1 MANLDVKILSAI
13 FDLVQNHYPE
23 HLAALWFMNAPFI
36 FRTVWRS
43 VKAFLQPSTRD
54 KIKFLNGA
62 QCASELQACVSL
74 QVRRPGRP
82 VVCNALQCCS
92 S

>member
-1 MANLDVKILSAI
+1 MANLDVKVLSAI

-43 VKAFLQPSTRD
+43 VRAFLQSSTRD
-54 KIKFLNGA
+54 KIQFLNAGQARA
-62 QCASELQACVSL
+62 QLQACVPL
-74 QVRRPGRP
+74 QVWRRW
-82 VVCNALQCCS
+82 ADLHSTASEQAE
-92 S
+92 